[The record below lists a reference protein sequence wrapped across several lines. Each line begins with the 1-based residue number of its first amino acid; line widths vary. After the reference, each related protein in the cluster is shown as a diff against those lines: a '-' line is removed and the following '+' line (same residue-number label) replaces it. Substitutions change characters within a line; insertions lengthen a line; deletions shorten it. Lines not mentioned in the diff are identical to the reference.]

1 MLLGN
6 AHVDELAACL
16 FALLGIKAHYHGSAR
31 GYGAYG
37 LVRFHLLH
45 KEVSGYC
52 AVILTVSGE
61 KGLACLGVKGH
72 TPVPLL
78 LVCHSGSVSSALF
91 GNDVDY
97 NRNCAVLNASE
108 RINKRGNVIAVL
120 NENIVKTH
128 CTEKIAFALSLGFS
142 QQPEVFVDTAVI
154 FGNGHIIVI
163 YNDDEIALHLACKVE
178 TFHSLSAA
186 E

>member
-1 MLLGN
+1 M
-6 AHVDELAACL
+6 
-16 FALLGIKAHYHGSAR
+16 
-31 GYGAYG
+31 
-37 LVRFHLLH
+37 
-45 KEVSGYC
+45 
-52 AVILTVSGE
+52 
-61 KGLACLGVKGH
+61 
-72 TPVPLL
+72 PLL

-163 YNDDEIALHLACKVE
+163 YKNNKISVL
-178 TFHSLSAA
+178 LSYKI
-186 E
+186 